1 MVVQA
6 VADLM
11 THDADGDYLAI
22 IGCGNPNRSDDG
34 VGPAVLALLRS
45 RALPDCIKLYDTGT
59 DGMGVM
65 YRAQGA
71 SHLVIVDA
79 LAPDRTPGAI
89 YDVPGHVLAA
99 PPPSSLSLHDFRWEH
114 ALYAGRKMR
123 GADFPEKIKVFLVE
137 AQTLT
142 LGVGLTPPVA
152 QAAQKVCEAIEAI
165 AGSFSRGGWS

>member
-1 MVVQA
+1 
-6 VADLM
+6 
-11 THDADGDYLAI
+11 
-22 IGCGNPNRSDDG
+22 
-34 VGPAVLALLRS
+34 
-45 RALPDCIKLYDTGT
+45 
-59 DGMGVM
+59 MGVM

-165 AGSFSRGGWS
+165 AGAFSRGGWS